1 MKQRALPFS
10 VGLVDLLFPGKA
22 ERRLSPGGQALLAI
36 VTVGM
41 EVWGGSEGIKILE
54 PRAHFI
60 NEAFGEKLLWWG
72 LRCTIGISY
81 PRGRIPPHYLML
93 HRGHRVLD
101 LGTRGRC
108 LQDVQGKRGAFC
120 SWGTQT
126 HCSWH
131 ILPDASLFPFC
142 PTHVNNKYIH
152 EEYM

>member
-22 ERRLSPGGQALLAI
+22 KRRLSPGGQALSAI

-41 EVWGGSEGIKILE
+41 EVRGGSEGIKVLE
-54 PRAHFI
+54 PRAHFL
-60 NEAFGEKLLWWG
+60 NEAFGEKSLWWG
-72 LRCTIGISY
+72 LRCAGGISY
-81 PRGRIPPHYLML
+81 PRERIPPHYLML

-120 SWGTQT
+120 S
-126 HCSWH
+126 
-131 ILPDASLFPFC
+131 
-142 PTHVNNKYIH
+142 
-152 EEYM
+152 